1 MYYLKRK
8 KKSNKTN
15 QVPIEEERS
24 PYETEVISA
33 SLQLQ
38 VFPYELLTSYEH
50 N

>member
-8 KKSNKTN
+8 KKGNKN
-15 QVPIEEERS
+15 QVPIEEEKS

-33 SLQLQ
+33 SLQLH
-38 VFPYELLTSYEH
+38 VFPYKLLTSYEH